1 MVYYVRMKKIL
12 IPLILGILIL
22 PQALHAAWWNPF
34 TWKKS
39 QNEKEMST
47 TTESVA
53 VSENTSEFVAPSVE
67 ELLKRIAELEDKLE
81 KALSKQREVAPAPVA
96 TSVSK
101 TDSAVGLSQSQL
113 IAKVTPAM
121 VFVET
126 ATSSGSGIVID
137 PRGRILVPARAV
149 WSRDAEGDVVGVAD
163 KVSVTFSGGT
173 KKTARVVGIDEARD
187 VAVLEILERGTYS
200 FAPTRLD
207 ASVRSGDSV
216 AIVSLPTRDG
226 SGAISFTAGSVSQKT
241 GTMTEFI
248 VSTKPLDNGGAVINS
263 LGEVIGLPNAS
274 ACRVLEEMKT
284 CLSYKVTVTSI
295 GAVFQKLSLGM
306 KLYRDKKHSTR
317 EEGLFR
323 SKFEGI
329 YTTTKEGVLIGS
341 AVDTVSGANSFDSFN
356 NKLVDDEDGKITKV
370 YLNKLKIS
378 ADRVYKVMDFLKSQ
392 SYELS
397 VFLINESSAV
407 ESFDVYQKSIV
418 KKIEIYNT
426 AKLKEYQVKVK
437 EWSSKKNEYD
447 GYLTKINE
455 VSHTYLMEEAIF
467 IEKALE
473 YIKAEQKGIIEMFSG
488 ETLEIF

>member
-1 MVYYVRMKKIL
+1 MKRIILSFLLFFLMV
-12 IPLILGILIL
+12 PH
-22 PQALHAAWWNPF
+22 ALYAAWWNPF
-34 TWKKS
+34 TWKKN
-39 QNEKEMST
+39 QLENEVST
-47 TTESVA
+47 STESVRA
-53 VSENTSEFVAPSVE
+53 SKNTPEFVAPSVE
-67 ELLKRIAELEDKLE
+67 DLLKRIAELEDKLE
-81 KALSKQREVAPAPVA
+81 KALTKQKESAPPEIPTSAIKPEVAPA
-96 TSVSK
+96 TF
-101 TDSAVGLSQSQL
+101 SQSQL
-113 IAKVTPAM
+113 IAKIKSAM

-149 WSRDAEGDVVGVAD
+149 WSQNTEGDVVGVAD
-163 KVSVTFSGGT
+163 KVSVTFSGGV
-173 KKTARVVGIDEARD
+173 KKTARVLGIDEARD
-187 VAVLEILERGTYS
+187 VAVLEILEKGTYS
-200 FAPTRLD
+200 FVPTRLD
-207 ASVRSGDSV
+207 ASVRVGDSV

-226 SGAISFTAGSVSQKT
+226 SGAISFTAGSVVQKANSVI
-241 GTMTEFI
+241 EFT

-263 LGEVIGLPNAS
+263 LGEVIGLPNTS
-274 ACRVLEEMKT
+274 TCRVLEEMKT

-306 KLYRDKKHSTR
+306 KLYRDKKYSTR

-329 YTTTKEGVLIGS
+329 YNTTKEGVLIGS

-378 ADRVYKVMDFLKSQ
+378 ADRVYKVMDFLKNQ

-397 VFLINESSAV
+397 VFLINEDSTI
-407 ESFDVYQKSIV
+407 ESFDAYQKLIV
-418 KKIEIYNT
+418 RKIETSNT
-426 AKLKEYQVKVK
+426 AKFKEYQVKVN

-447 GYLTKINE
+447 GYLTKIGE

-467 IEKALE
+467 IEKTLE
-473 YIKAEQKGIIEMFSG
+473 YIKAEQKEIVEMFSG
-488 ETLEIF
+488 ETLDIF